1 MVYFSRSLVRR
12 FKRRLG
18 LHLTPSANDPSPTA
32 PQSTTRS
39 SSFPCAGTSPF
50 ALSWD
55 PLCAAA
61 PIPIPSNPP
70 CVTSFLSVAPPSVR
84 PTPSAPLHSAVCLA
98 SLRSTP
104 TMPPEILSAPSTNPA
119 SSASNPN
126 SAGSFPLPSAVPCLA
141 PVADAQPHCPASHP
155 TPQAPDPPAATT
167 LVCPDPSSIPAN
179 CSNDTP

>member
-1 MVYFSRSLVRR
+1 MFRDYWFAL
-12 FKRRLG
+12 FKRPLG
-18 LHLTPSANDPSPTA
+18 LHFAPSANAPAPTA

-39 SSFPCAGTSPF
+39 SWFLCAGASPF

-61 PIPIPSNPP
+61 PIPIPSNPH
-70 CVTSFLSVAPPSVR
+70 CVASFLSVAPPFVR

-126 SAGSFPLPSAVPCLA
+126 SAGSFPVPSAIPYLS
-141 PVADAQPHCPASHP
+141 PVATVQPHCPASHP

-167 LVCPDPSSIPAN
+167 LVSADPSSIPAN